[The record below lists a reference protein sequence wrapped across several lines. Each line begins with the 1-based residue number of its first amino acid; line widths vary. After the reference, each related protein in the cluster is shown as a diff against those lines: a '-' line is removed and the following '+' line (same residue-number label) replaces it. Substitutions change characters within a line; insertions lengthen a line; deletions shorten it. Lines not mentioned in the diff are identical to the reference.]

1 MVLFNKRTS
10 CWATNYHQLKGNHT
24 NLFSR
29 ITLLCY
35 PQVQETALRQHPD
48 VVVATPGR
56 IIDHVRNAQSVGLE
70 DLAILVLDE
79 ADRLLEMG
87 FVDEVKEIVRNCP
100 KKRQTL
106 LFR

>member
-1 MVLFNKRTS
+1 MVTINKRTS
-10 CWATNYHQLKGNHT
+10 CWATDYHHSKGT
-24 NLFSR
+24 ILTSFRKLLFRYS
-29 ITLLCY
+29 
-35 PQVQETALRQHPD
+35 QVQETALRQHPD